1 MSVPGHL
8 LDVIMPKPN
17 HHIFADGELSRNEGT
32 LRIDTLEGDTEY
44 LPVESV
50 DSLYLHGQI
59 DFNTRAL
66 GLLNEHNV
74 PLHVFGWNDY
84 YRGSYLPKRG
94 QVSGNTVVEQVRA
107 YDDSKRRLQIGHNM
121 IEASIHNMRVNL
133 RYYDGRKGDFSGAI
147 NELEELKAS
156 VSSTSAI
163 NDLRSVEGNARKTYY
178 GCFEQILR
186 DPFTLTRREYNPPT
200 NEANA
205 AISFLNGMVYTTCV
219 SAIRKTA
226 LDPTVGFVHEPGERR
241 FTLSLDIA
249 DIFKPILADR
259 LLFRLVNRQQLSID
273 DFEDEL
279 QGILLTEHGRKVVL
293 EEYEETLDE
302 TIEHPRLNRKVSFKT
317 LVQTDVYSLKK
328 HILTGEPYHVTERWW

>member
-1 MSVPGHL
+1 
-8 LDVIMPKPN
+8 MPKPN

-66 GLLNEHNV
+66 GLLNDQNV
-74 PLHVFGWNDY
+74 PLHVFGWKDY
-84 YRGSYLPKRG
+84 YRGSYLPKRS

-107 YDDSKRRLQIGHNM
+107 YDDSERRLRIGHRI
-121 IEASIHNMRVNL
+121 IEASIHNMRANL
-133 RYYDGRKGDFSGAI
+133 RYYDGRRGDFSDSVD
-147 NELEELKAS
+147 ELEKLKQS
-156 VSSTSAI
+156 VSSTTSI
-163 NDLRSVEGNARKTYY
+163 DELRSVEGNARKSYY
-178 GCFEQILR
+178 DCFDRILR
-186 DPFTLTRREYNPPT
+186 DPFRLTRREYNPPT

-259 LLFRLVNRQQLSID
+259 LLFRLVNRQQLSIE

-279 QGILLTEHGRKVVL
+279 EGCLLNEDGRMTVL
-293 EEYEETLDE
+293 EEFEETLDE
-302 TIEHPRLNRKVSFKT
+302 TVEHPRLKRNVSFKT
-317 LVQTDVYSLKK
+317 LVRTDVYSLKK
-328 HILTGEPYHVTERWW
+328 HILTGEPYHATERWW

>member
-1 MSVPGHL
+1 
-8 LDVIMPKPN
+8 MPKPN

-32 LRIDTLEGDTEY
+32 LRIDTLDGDTEY

-66 GLLNEHNV
+66 GLLNDHNV
-74 PLHVFGWNDY
+74 PLHVFGWKDY

-94 QVSGNTVVEQVRA
+94 QVSGNTVVDQVRA
-107 YDDSKRRLQIGHNM
+107 YDDLERRLPIGHDI
-121 IEASIHNMRVNL
+121 IEASIHNMRGNL
-133 RYYDGRKGDFSGAI
+133 RYYDGRRGDFSGAVD
-147 NELEELKAS
+147 ELEELKQS
-156 VSSTSAI
+156 VSSTTDI
-163 NDLRSVEGNARKTYY
+163 NELRSVEGNARKIYY
-178 GCFEQILR
+178 RCFDRILR
-186 DPFTLTRREYNPPT
+186 DPFTLSKREYNPPT

-205 AISFLNGMVYTTCV
+205 AISFLNSMVYTTSV

-226 LDPTVGFVHEPGERR
+226 LDPTVGYVHEPGERR

-259 LLFRLVNRQQLSID
+259 VLFRLVNRQQLSVG

-279 QGILLTEHGRKVVL
+279 EGCLLTEDGRMTVL
-293 EEYEETLDE
+293 EEYEKTLDE

-328 HILTGEPYHVTERWW
+328 HVLTGETYHATERWW

>member
-1 MSVPGHL
+1 
-8 LDVIMPKPN
+8 MPKPN

-32 LRIDTLEGDTEY
+32 LRIDTLDGDTEY

-94 QVSGNTVVEQVRA
+94 QVSGNTIVEQVRA
-107 YDDSKRRLQIGHNM
+107 YDDLDRRLQIGHKI
-121 IEASIHNMRVNL
+121 IEASIHNMRANL
-133 RYYDGRKGDFSGAI
+133 RYYDGRRGKFASAVD
-147 NELEELKAS
+147 ELEGLKQS
-156 VSSTSAI
+156 VSSTATI
-163 NDLRSVEGNARKTYY
+163 DDLRAVEGNARKAYY
-178 GCFEQILR
+178 ACFDDILR
-186 DPFTLTRREYNPPT
+186 DPFTLQKREYNPPS

-205 AISFLNGMVYTTCV
+205 AISFLNSMVYTTSV

-259 LLFRLVNRQQLSID
+259 VLFRLVNRQRLSIS

-279 QGILLTEHGRKVVL
+279 GGSLLTESGRMTVL
-293 EEYEETLDE
+293 EAYEKALDE

-328 HILTGEPYHVTERWW
+328 HVLTGEPYHATERWW

>member
-1 MSVPGHL
+1 
-8 LDVIMPKPN
+8 MPKPN
-17 HHIFADGELSRNEGT
+17 HHIFADGELSRNEDT
-32 LRIDTLEGDTEY
+32 LRIDTLDGDFEH

-66 GLLNEHNV
+66 GLLNDHNV
-74 PLHVFGWNDY
+74 PVHVFGWNDY

-107 YDDSKRRLQIGHNM
+107 YDDLDRRLRIGHRL
-121 IEASIHNMRVNL
+121 IEASIHNMRSNL
-133 RYYDGRKGDFSGAI
+133 RYYDGNRGDFSDVVQ
-147 NELEELKAS
+147 ELADLKAT
-156 VSSTSAI
+156 VASTETI
-163 NDLRSVEGNARKTYY
+163 NDLRAIEGNARQTYY
-178 GCFEQILR
+178 DCFDDILR
-186 DPFTLTRREYNPPT
+186 EPFELRRREYNPPT
-200 NEANA
+200 NEVNA

-259 LLFRLVNRQQLSID
+259 ILFRLVNRQQLSID
-273 DFEDEL
+273 DFESEL
-279 QGILLTEHGRKVVL
+279 DGTLLNEKGRMTVL

-302 TIEHPRLNRKVSFKT
+302 TVDHPRLNRKVSYKT

-328 HILTGEPYHVTERWW
+328 HILTDEPYHATERWW